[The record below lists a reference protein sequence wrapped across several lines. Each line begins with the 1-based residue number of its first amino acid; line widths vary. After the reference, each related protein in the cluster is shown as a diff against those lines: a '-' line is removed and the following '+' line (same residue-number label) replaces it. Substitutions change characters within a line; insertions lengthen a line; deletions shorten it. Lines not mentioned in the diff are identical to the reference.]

1 MKDLELKIRGPVV
14 RIGQNTF
21 DISNIFAFELYLYCL
36 KMCVD
41 NFIKTQTK
49 IKEFDMI
56 TDQEKDTELIRR
68 FEYLEK
74 LTVKSNINKYYWG
87 KSTGLADLV
96 EHLFTIKLD
105 NKDNAWN
112 AINGSILERIL
123 VIENFGDLLLNC
135 LSNSLIY
142 HVDVDIMKRYI
153 KIIVNQGNFL

>member
-74 LTVKSNINKYYWG
+74 LTVKSNINKYY
-87 KSTGLADLV
+87 
-96 EHLFTIKLD
+96 
-105 NKDNAWN
+105 
-112 AINGSILERIL
+112 
-123 VIENFGDLLLNC
+123 
-135 LSNSLIY
+135 
-142 HVDVDIMKRYI
+142 
-153 KIIVNQGNFL
+153 